1 MHINIIDNILIAI
14 ENIEFNDK
22 CHIEFQNTFKE
33 KLEKANSLKNGFEI
47 MQSDLDNFFNE
58 NKFIA
63 TEFISILKGYY
74 LRKFV
79 IEKTGNERD
88 FRVLINLEAF
98 ENRFLNRY
106 KSN

>member
-1 MHINIIDNILIAI
+1 
-14 ENIEFNDK
+14 
-22 CHIEFQNTFKE
+22 
-33 KLEKANSLKNGFEI
+33 
-47 MQSDLDNFFNE
+47 
-58 NKFIA
+58 
-63 TEFISILKGYY
+63 LKGYY